1 VTRTVLRIACVLA
14 LGVIIA
20 AVGVPSSAH
29 ARVTPSMVPSAA
41 PAAAIDIPG
50 LFGDENEP
58 DENEADEG
66 GPEGGTSAGQGSQSP
81 GVSLPVVLVVWLIA
95 LLVGGYAA
103 IRLRRL
109 WLRLR
114 GWGSD
119 LRARF

>member
-58 DENEADEG
+58 DETEADEG
-66 GPEGGTSAGQGSQSP
+66 GPEGGTSAYTRRAITPSRSSERSVWVSVFFEISP
-81 GVSLPVVLVVWLIA
+81 TS
-95 LLVGGYAA
+95 
-103 IRLRRL
+103 
-109 WLRLR
+109 
-114 GWGSD
+114 
-119 LRARF
+119 